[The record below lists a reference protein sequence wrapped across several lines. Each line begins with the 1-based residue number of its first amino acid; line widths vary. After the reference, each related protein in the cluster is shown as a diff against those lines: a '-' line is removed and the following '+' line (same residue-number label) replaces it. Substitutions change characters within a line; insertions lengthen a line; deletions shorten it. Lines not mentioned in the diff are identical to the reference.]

1 MFDTDMNITINKE
14 YEALVPPL
22 SDSEFQALKKSI
34 KTKGMYIP
42 IVISDGIVLDGHHRF
57 KICKEL
63 GIEIKTITRDF
74 DNKLDEK
81 EFVIISNLRR
91 RQLNDWQLVGLGEEL
106 LKIES
111 ERAKCRQLSTLKQN
125 RPLPPNGGNGNGEA
139 TAIVAKEIGI
149 SQRQFERGIAV
160 KKELRDKPEEYQS
173 IIKSIGRDKIK
184 ISTAYGQMKRK
195 AEPLPDTP
203 LPDGE
208 FNVIYADPPW
218 SFEMDNSRGAALRE
232 YPTMQ
237 IEDICNLKIPSSE
250 DAILFLWVPNSLL
263 RQGMQVV
270 EKWGFSYKTH
280 FVWVKNKIG
289 IGSWLRN
296 QHEVMFIAV
305 KGDIGTPETSNRYS
319 SIINAELGKHSKK
332 PDIVY
337 DMIEKMYPKHKYLE
351 LFARNKRDGW
361 TSWGNQVE

>member
-1 MFDTDMNITINKE
+1 MNITINKE
-14 YEALVPPL
+14 YENLVPPL

-34 KTKGMYIP
+34 KIKGMYIP
-42 IVISDGIVLDGHHRF
+42 IIISHGIVVDGHHRF

-91 RQLNDWQLVGLGEEL
+91 RQLNDWQKVGLGEEL

-111 ERAKCRQLSTLKQN
+111 ERAKKRMSLGGSGIKVSSNDPTLIEEFGTATKIVSKE
-125 RPLPPNGGNGNGEA
+125 LGMSEA
-139 TAIVAKEIGI
+139 
-149 SQRQFERGIAV
+149 QFKRGIAV

-173 IIKSIGRDKIK
+173 IIKSIDRDEIK
-184 ISTAYGQMKRK
+184 ISTAYGQIKRK
-195 AEPLPDTP
+195 AEPLPEIS

-218 SFEMDNSRGAALRE
+218 SFEMDNSRGAAQRE
-232 YPTMQ
+232 YSTMQ
-237 IEDICNLKIPSSE
+237 IEDICNLKIPSAE

-270 EKWGFSYKTH
+270 EKWGFQYKTH
-280 FVWVKNKIG
+280 FVWVKNRIG

-319 SIINAELGKHSKK
+319 SVINAELGKHSKK
-332 PDIVY
+332 PEILY
-337 DMIEKMYPKHKYLE
+337 EMIEKMYPKHKYLE

-361 TSWGNQVE
+361 ESWGNQIG

>member
-1 MFDTDMNITINKE
+1 MNITINKE
-14 YEALVPPL
+14 YENLVPPL

-34 KTKGMYIP
+34 KIKGMYMP
-42 IVISDGIVLDGHHRF
+42 IVISHGIVLDGHHRF

-91 RQLNDWQLVGLGEEL
+91 RQLNDWQKVGLGEEL

-111 ERAKCRQLSTLKQN
+111 ERAKKRQILLGKTHGVEMH
-125 RPLPPNGGNGNGEA
+125 PLASNEA
-139 TAIVAKEIGI
+139 KGKATEIVSKEIGM
-149 SQRQFERGIAV
+149 SKAQFERGIEV
-160 KKELRDKPEEYQS
+160 KKQLREKPKEFQS
-173 IIKSIGRDKIK
+173 IIKSIGRDEIK
-184 ISTAYGQMKRK
+184 ISTAYGQIKRK
-195 AEPLPDTP
+195 AEPLPEIP
-203 LPDGE
+203 LPDGK

-218 SFEMDNSRGAALRE
+218 SFEMDNSRGAAQRE
-232 YPTMQ
+232 YSTMQ
-237 IEDICNLKIPSSE
+237 IEDICNLKIPSAE

-270 EKWGFSYKTH
+270 EKWGFQYKTH
-280 FVWVKNKIG
+280 FVWVKNRIG

-319 SIINAELGKHSKK
+319 SVINAELGKHSKK
-332 PDIVY
+332 PEILY
-337 DMIEKMYPKHKYLE
+337 EMIEKMYPKHKYLE

-361 TSWGNQVE
+361 ESWGNQIG

>member
-1 MFDTDMNITINKE
+1 MNITINKE
-14 YEALVPPL
+14 YENLVPPL

-34 KTKGMYIP
+34 KIKGMYMP
-42 IVISDGIVLDGHHRF
+42 IVVSDGIVLDGHHRF

-91 RQLNDWQLVGLGEEL
+91 RQLNDWQKVGLGEEL

-111 ERAKCRQLSTLKQN
+111 ERAKKREYSGKT
-125 RPLPPNGGNGNGEA
+125 LPPNGGKGEA
-139 TAIVAKEIGI
+139 TEIVAKEIGM
-149 SQRQFERGIAV
+149 SQRQFERGVAV
-160 KKELRDKPEEYQS
+160 KKQLREKPKEFQS
-173 IIKSIGRDKIK
+173 IIKSIDRDEIK
-184 ISTAYGQMKRK
+184 ISTAYGQIKRK
-195 AEPLPDTP
+195 AEPLPEIP

-218 SFEMDNSRGAALRE
+218 SFEMDNSRGAAQRE
-232 YPTMQ
+232 YSTMQ
-237 IEDICNLKIPSSE
+237 IEDICNLKIPSAE

-270 EKWGFSYKTH
+270 EKWGFQYKTH
-280 FVWVKNKIG
+280 FVWVKNRIG

-319 SIINAELGKHSKK
+319 SVINAELGKHSKK
-332 PDIVY
+332 PEILY
-337 DMIEKMYPKHKYLE
+337 EMIEKMYPKHKYLE

-361 TSWGNQVE
+361 ESWGNQIG

>member
-1 MFDTDMNITINKE
+1 MNITINKE
-14 YEALVPPL
+14 YENLVPPL

-34 KTKGMYIP
+34 KIKGMYMP
-42 IVISDGIVLDGHHRF
+42 IVISHGIVLDGHHRF

-91 RQLNDWQLVGLGEEL
+91 RQLNDWQKVGLGEEL

-111 ERAKCRQLSTLKQN
+111 ERAKKREYSGKT
-125 RPLPPNGGNGNGEA
+125 LPPNGGKGEA
-139 TAIVAKEIGI
+139 TEIVSKEIGM

-160 KKELRDKPEEYQS
+160 KKQLREKPKEFQS
-173 IIKSIGRDKIK
+173 IIKSIDRDEIK
-184 ISTAYGQMKRK
+184 ISTAYGQIKRK
-195 AEPLPDTP
+195 AESLPEIP

-218 SFEMDNSRGAALRE
+218 SFEMDNSRGAAQRE
-232 YPTMQ
+232 YSTMQ
-237 IEDICNLKIPSSE
+237 IEDICNLKIPSAE

-270 EKWGFSYKTH
+270 EKWGFQYKTH
-280 FVWVKNKIG
+280 FVWVKNRIG

-319 SIINAELGKHSKK
+319 SVINAELGKHSKK
-332 PDIVY
+332 PEILY
-337 DMIEKMYPKHKYLE
+337 EMIEKMYPKHKYLE
-351 LFARNKRDGW
+351 LFARNKRDKW
-361 TSWGNQVE
+361 ESWGNQIG